1 MKVAYAIGH
10 IQVLDADKWA
20 QYCALVPATVAPWGG
35 ELLLR
40 GHKVRVLSGDYPKTD
55 TVVVRFP
62 DIESAHGWYDSPAY
76 QALIPLR
83 DQAASVDLVAFEEAD

>member
-1 MKVAYAIGH
+1 MKTAYAIGH
-10 IQVLDADKWA
+10 ILVLDEDKWA
-20 QYCALVPATVAPWGG
+20 QYCAQVPATVAPWGG

-40 GHKVRVLSGDYPKTD
+40 GKKVRVLSGKYPKTD

-62 DIESAHGWYDSPAY
+62 DIESAHGWFDSPAY

-83 DQAASVDLVAFEEAD
+83 DQGASVDLVAFEGSD